1 MFGMRP
7 SQSERT
13 VTGYKSELGIAA
25 AQAVAAMI
33 AGFALAF
40 LIQSKIVK
48 PLGSWIWTAY
58 PQATWIPAAQTKVF
72 WGMLLAIWGATLWLF
87 ITSMWLN
94 VANRNWAPPFQATDP
109 ARFPGV
115 PSWLLRLARINNAA
129 PQVQAVAEPMAME
142 RPDKPDRVITLDLLT
157 GQPGKAHNPRPAL
170 LESEWERLAVYFNRG
185 GRSVSVADLESAGFT
200 RGKTGSARRVNTMLT
215 QWDGLTVKGE
225 KGKPLA
231 TDAFWKCVRER
242 RFEEVGK

>member
-25 AQAVAAMI
+25 AQAVSAMI
-33 AGFALAF
+33 AGFALAL

-48 PLGSWIWTAY
+48 PLGSWIWAAY
-58 PQATWIPAAQTKVF
+58 PQATWIPAAQSRVF
-72 WGMLLAIWGATLWLF
+72 CGMLLAIWGATLW
-87 ITSMWLN
+87 IVVSSMWLN
-94 VANRNWAPPFQATDP
+94 ISNRNWGPTFQPVNP
-109 ARFPGV
+109 AIFTGFPV
-115 PSWLLRLARINNAA
+115 WLARLVGISVA
-129 PQVQAVAEPMAME
+129 PQVPEP
-142 RPDKPDRVITLDLLT
+142 PKQYGLDKPGDTDRVVTLNLVT

-185 GRSVSVADLESAGFT
+185 GRSVSVSDLEDAGFT

-231 TDAFWKCVRER
+231 TEAFWQCVRER

>member
-1 MFGMRP
+1 MFGMRQ
-7 SQSERT
+7 SQTELT
-13 VTGYKSELGIAA
+13 KTGYKSELGIAA

-33 AGFALAF
+33 AGFALAL
-40 LIQSKIVK
+40 LIQTLIVK
-48 PLGSWIWTAY
+48 PLGSRIWAAY
-58 PQATWIPAAQTKVF
+58 PQATWIPAAQSRVF
-72 WGMLLAIWGATLWLF
+72 WGILLAIWGATLWLF

-115 PSWLLRLARINNAA
+115 PSWLLRLTRINGTQKT
-129 PQVQAVAEPMAME
+129 PEPPRQMGIE
-142 RPDKPDRVITLDLLT
+142 KPGEPDRVVTLNLVT

-185 GRSVSVADLESAGFT
+185 GRSVSVADLEDAGFT

-215 QWDGLTVKGE
+215 QWEGLTVKGE

-231 TDAFWKCVRER
+231 TDAFWRCVRDR
-242 RFEEVGK
+242 KFEEVGK